1 MQSIV
6 TTSKSLSSGL
16 VVLHHDGSRY
26 RMLVLREYS
35 AWDFPKAPVDDGED
49 PLAVA
54 LRATREA
61 TGLEDLEL
69 NWGDEHRET
78 VTRDDGSVSR
88 YYMAQSKSMDVE
100 LNIPAGEDA
109 EDDFEYRWVTAD
121 EAEDVLPPSLALV
134 LDWTVRMLVA
144 GARQNQNH

>member
-1 MQSIV
+1 MQPIV
-6 TTSKSLSSGL
+6 SVSKILSSGL

-26 RMLVLREYS
+26 RLLVLREFS
-35 AWDFPKAPVDDGED
+35 AWDFPKALVHDGED

-54 LRATREA
+54 IRAAREA
-61 TGLEDLEL
+61 TAIEDLDFH
-69 NWGDEHRET
+69 WGDEHRET
-78 VTRDDGSVSR
+78 VAREDGSVSR
-88 YYMAQSKSMDVE
+88 YYLAQSKSMDVE

-144 GARQNQNH
+144 GARQNQNR